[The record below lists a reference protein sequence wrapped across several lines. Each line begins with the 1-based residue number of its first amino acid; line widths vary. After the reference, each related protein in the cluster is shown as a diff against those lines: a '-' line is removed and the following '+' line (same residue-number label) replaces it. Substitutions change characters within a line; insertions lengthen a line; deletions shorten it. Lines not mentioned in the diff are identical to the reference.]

1 MAYMANK
8 RPTSM
13 LHFVFECVF
22 LSICGWIG
30 HIVVRTLT
38 LGRVKLDWGADSES
52 NVTEVIGG
60 IFLLMI
66 GILTVSFFL

>member
-1 MAYMANK
+1 
-8 RPTSM
+8 M

-22 LSICGWIG
+22 LSICGRVG
-30 HIVVRTLT
+30 HVVVRIVT

-52 NVTEVIGG
+52 NVTEAIGA

-66 GILTVSFFL
+66 GILASSLIL

>member
-1 MAYMANK
+1 
-8 RPTSM
+8 M

-22 LSICGWIG
+22 LSICGWVG
-30 HIVVRTLT
+30 HVVVRILT

-52 NVTEVIGG
+52 NVTEAIGA

-66 GILTVSFFL
+66 GILAASFIL